1 MFRILPRVP
10 FARLDVYSRL
20 YFPLN
25 SSILRLGFPE
35 TFLFVL
41 SCPLRPWD
49 LSHRV
54 ERQKLIVNRRE
65 EMSVR
70 VQKGGFMAS

>member
-1 MFRILPRVP
+1 MFYVFEL
-10 FARLDVYSRL
+10 L
-20 YFPLN
+20 
-25 SSILRLGFPE
+25 
-35 TFLFVL
+35 
-41 SCPLRPWD
+41 LRPWE

-70 VQKGGFMAS
+70 VWKGGLVANLFLRYNCGPNVIFETL